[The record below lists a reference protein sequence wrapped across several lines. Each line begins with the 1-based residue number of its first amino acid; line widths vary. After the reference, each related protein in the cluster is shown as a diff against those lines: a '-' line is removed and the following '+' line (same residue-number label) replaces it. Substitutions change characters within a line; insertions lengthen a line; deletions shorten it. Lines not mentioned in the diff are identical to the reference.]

1 MWGSWFLI
9 LAGGLLVVLLL
20 VGIAFGTSAL
30 LFPVLVAAAILVVV
44 GLVYGARRGGQEASG
59 AGRRSEGGVT
69 PRRPRDGA
77 APASGEGSAPQP
89 SEQPPPW
96 QAP

>member
-9 LAGGLLVVLLL
+9 LFGGLLVVLLL

-30 LFPVLVAAAILVVV
+30 LFPVLIAAATPIAV
-44 GLVYGARRGGQEASG
+44 GPIYGGRRGRQETSG
-59 AGRRSEGGVT
+59 AGPGSGAGIT
-69 PRRPRDGA
+69 PRRPRGGA

-89 SEQPPPW
+89 SEPPPPW